1 MDDQCGVY
9 DRAGERLVVK
19 DTSDPDWWIG
29 SVDGYTGY
37 FPHRYVL
44 PLAAGQRVYQI
55 VKPLHLSH
63 GNTDIKLLR
72 DQVSTQILAK
82 DNTIFLCSPT
92 GQQTRVIL
100 MAMRDSL

>member
-1 MDDQCGVY
+1 M
-9 DRAGERLVVK
+9 K

-29 SVDGYTGY
+29 QVDGYTGY

-63 GNTDIKLLR
+63 GNNDIKLLR
-72 DQVSTQILAK
+72 DQVTRYIFYYILLTAVISFKSVFYEESKKNIAK
-82 DNTIFLCSPT
+82 KRSWENF
-92 GQQTRVIL
+92 
-100 MAMRDSL
+100 

>member
-1 MDDQCGVY
+1 M
-9 DRAGERLVVK
+9 K

-29 SVDGYTGY
+29 QVDGYTGY

-63 GNTDIKLLR
+63 GNNDIKLLR
-72 DQVSTQILAK
+72 DQVVIENGHEEHGTVNIQTNDIK
-82 DNTIFLCSPT
+82 T
-92 GQQTRVIL
+92 GRMYQLPCPVRYLHEI
-100 MAMRDSL
+100 

>member
-1 MDDQCGVY
+1 M
-9 DRAGERLVVK
+9 K

-29 SVDGYTGY
+29 HVDGYTGY

-63 GNTDIKLLR
+63 GNNDIKLLR
-72 DQVSTQILAK
+72 DQVCDTFLYSSYLVRHGWGVINVIKMHAK
-82 DNTIFLCSPT
+82 N
-92 GQQTRVIL
+92 
-100 MAMRDSL
+100 

>member
-1 MDDQCGVY
+1 M
-9 DRAGERLVVK
+9 K

-29 SVDGYTGY
+29 HVDGYTGY

-63 GNTDIKLLR
+63 GNNDIKLLR
-72 DQVSTQILAK
+72 DQVCDTFLNSSYLVRQGWGIKNVIKMYAK
-82 DNTIFLCSPT
+82 N
-92 GQQTRVIL
+92 
-100 MAMRDSL
+100 